1 MADLVGGV
9 IADPGK
15 VASEVEEVFVRR
27 FRSVKGER
35 WKLRHLHR
43 VGLEKFVREL
53 LSQNL
58 AKGECKKVVQ
68 MPTGAG
74 KSVLMALLALATVHL
89 RGRVREGDRRN
100 VMLVFAPLNR
110 IKFQLIEPLVIASG
124 ACEGFQP
131 PSFSVYCISSE
142 EKALSEIYNKLLDDY
157 RGKIPSGWFS
167 AAAAIGVSP
176 LPSFGA
182 ATVTDALKMLQKRI
196 EEGGDEYSHI
206 IILCPHALA
215 RVTESAVKSKQ
226 LTLEDFLQ
234 SGSKTA
240 PAKRYVRSS
249 EGETFKFFKSKTL
262 AVFID
267 EAHVMVDVS
276 DKLGKL
282 LSELSDSAPIA
293 LGFTATPLKE
303 TCKNISK
310 KECSQE
316 LLLYGE
322 PIYSY
327 DLMLRRKWLQQNE
340 EPILISNLKARFHS
354 SEIQVI
360 KAPLMLSPDDLWKN
374 SCRNRVKVYAEVMLR
389 ELEGHFGLSAKDLVL
404 KAKTLVLAPNT
415 KEADMWK
422 EVLDE
427 LLGNELSEYI
437 FVAHSRLTN
446 PHEVIEEFISSRGGI
461 LVAVDM
467 VKLGFDDPNLDA
479 LVIARPVKSDV
490 VYVQMRGRVLRYPK
504 SPDRL
509 KLKRG
514 AFLLHLAAD
523 GVMEDEDKVKS
534 VERGAF
540 PKAQVRVGLE
550 GFGEGVTEFSAIV
563 KTDLLGESVVGA
575 LALQPTELAPPV
587 EAAPLQ
593 PSEVAATEVAPPT
606 PEATPAPGPAEPTPV
621 QEGVA
626 PPETPREGIFRR
638 LFKALL
644 SALRRLMG
652 RR

>member
-1 MADLVGGV
+1 VGGV
-9 IADPGK
+9 IADPEK
-15 VASEVEEVFVRR
+15 VASEVKNVFERR
-27 FRSVKGER
+27 FRSVKGEGWR
-35 WKLRHLHR
+35 LRHLHE
-43 VGLEKFVREL
+43 VGLERFVREV
-53 LSQNL
+53 L
-58 AKGECKKVVQ
+58 AKGECRKVVQ

-74 KSVLMALLALATVHL
+74 KSVLMALLALATAHL
-89 RGRVREGDRRN
+89 RGCVREGDRRN

-157 RGKIPSGWFS
+157 REKIPSGWFS

-182 ATVTDALKMLQKRI
+182 ATVTDALKMLQERI

-215 RVTESAVKSKQ
+215 RVAESAVKSKQ
-226 LTLEDFLQ
+226 LTLEVFLQ

-249 EGETFKFFKSKTL
+249 EGETFEFFKSKTL

-282 LSELSDSAPIA
+282 LSELTDSTSIA

-303 TCKNISK
+303 TCENISK
-310 KECSQE
+310 KGCSPE

-354 SEIQVI
+354 SEIRVI
-360 KAPLMLSPDDLWKN
+360 KAPLMHSPDDLWKN
-374 SCRNRVKVYAEVMLR
+374 SCRDRVKVYAEVMLR

-404 KAKTLVLAPNT
+404 NAKTLVLAPNT
-415 KEADMWK
+415 READMWK

-437 FVAHSRLTN
+437 FVAHSRFTN
-446 PHEVIEEFISSRGGI
+446 PHEVIEEFINSRGGI

-504 SPDRL
+504 DKRL
-509 KLKRG
+509 KLEKG
-514 AFLLHLAAD
+514 AFILHLAAEEN
-523 GVMEDEDKVKS
+523 MESEERVSKV
-534 VERGAF
+534 EGGAVSTE
-540 PKAQVRVGLE
+540 QVGAGL
-550 GFGEGVTEFSAIV
+550 GSFGEGVMEFSASV

-575 LALQPTELAPPV
+575 PAPQPTELPPPA
-587 EAAPLQ
+587 EAAPIQ
-593 PSEVAATEVAPPT
+593 PAGTAAPT
-606 PEATPAPGPAEPTPV
+606 PEAAAAPSLAKQPS
-621 QEGVA
+621 VA
-626 PPETPREGIFRR
+626 PQEAPREGIFRR
-638 LFKALL
+638 IFKALL
-644 SALRRLMG
+644 SALRRLVPAK
-652 RR
+652 R

>member
-1 MADLVGGV
+1 MADPVGGV
-9 IADPGK
+9 IADPEK
-15 VASEVEEVFVRR
+15 VASEVEGVFERR
-27 FRSVKGER
+27 FRSVKGEGWR
-35 WKLRHLHR
+35 LRYLHR
-43 VGLEKFVREL
+43 VGLERFVREV
-53 LSQNL
+53 L

-74 KSVLMALLALATVHL
+74 KSVLMALLALATAHL

-157 RGKIPSGWFS
+157 REKIPSGWFS

-196 EEGGDEYSHI
+196 EEGGDEYSHT

-215 RVTESAVKSKQ
+215 KVSESAVKSKQ

-249 EGETFKFFKSKTL
+249 EGETFEFFKSKTL

-282 LSELSDSAPIA
+282 LSELTDSTPIA

-327 DLMLRRKWLQQNE
+327 DLMLRRKWLQRNE

-354 SEIQVI
+354 SKIQVI
-360 KAPLMLSPDDLWKN
+360 KTPLMRSLDDLWKN
-374 SCRNRVKVYAEVMLR
+374 SCWDRVKVYAEVMLR

-415 KEADMWK
+415 READMWK

-446 PHEVIEEFISSRGGI
+446 PHEVIEEFINSRGGI

-504 SPDRL
+504 DNRRL
-509 KLKRG
+509 KLEKG
-514 AFLLHLAAD
+514 AFILHLAAEEK
-523 GVMEDEDKVKS
+523 MESEERVSKV
-534 VERGAF
+534 EGGAF
-540 PKAQVRVGLE
+540 SKEQVGAGLE
-550 GFGEGVTEFSAIV
+550 GFGEGVMEFSAIV
-563 KTDLLGESVVGA
+563 KTDFLGESVVGA
-575 LALQPTELAPPV
+575 LAPQ
-587 EAAPLQ
+587 
-593 PSEVAATEVAPPT
+593 VAPIQPAGTAAPT
-606 PEATPAPGPAEPTPV
+606 PEAAAAPSPAEQPPAV
-621 QEGVA
+621 
-626 PPETPREGIFRR
+626 PPEAPREGIFRR
-638 LFKALL
+638 IFKALL
-644 SALRRLMG
+644 SALRRLVPAK
-652 RR
+652 R